1 MQLLAITHSTRPTH
15 STYFTHTTHTTF
27 LPEDTVM
34 EWITII
40 LSTLFTLLSPIGLV
54 ADQVAEGLIRDRV
67 YQADLIDVRIDNT
80 PNFRLVGGRVDRV
93 RFAGRGIYPVPEIRI
108 DTLDVETDP
117 IDIDLPALQ
126 GGEFALD
133 EPIQAATHIILKTE
147 DVNVFLRS
155 PRVQTLLNTLQ
166 FNLPGASERE
176 KNRYGLSNPQVTVLA
191 DNRVRI
197 TVDLQDR
204 VEQEEVE
211 ALVETGVQIVDGHQ
225 LVLLEPTIVID
236 EQPVPQ
242 QLIEAFTEGIDSE
255 LTLKQFEDLAVVAR
269 VLQFEL
275 QPDAL
280 DLVVYVRV
288 DPRSPLLDLSD

>member
-1 MQLLAITHSTRPTH
+1 
-15 STYFTHTTHTTF
+15 
-27 LPEDTVM
+27 M

-80 PNFRLVGGRVDRV
+80 PNFRLVGGRVERV
-93 RFAGRGIYPVPEIRI
+93 RFASRGIYHVPEIRI

-126 GGEFALD
+126 AGDFALD
-133 EPIQAATHIILKTE
+133 EPIQAAAHIVLTTE
-147 DVNVFLRS
+147 DLNVFLRS
-155 PRVQTLLNTLQ
+155 PRMQTLLNTLE
-166 FNLPGASERE
+166 FNLPGASDRER
-176 KNRYGLSNPQVTVLA
+176 NRYGLSNPQVTFLPG
-191 DNRVRI
+191 NRVRI
-197 TVDLQDR
+197 AIDLEDR
-204 VEQEEVE
+204 VQQERVE
-211 ALVETGVQIVDGHQ
+211 ALVETGVQLVDGHQ

-236 EQPVPQ
+236 EQPVPD
-242 QLIEAFTEGIDSE
+242 QLIEAFTEGTDSA

-280 DLVVYVRV
+280 DLVVYLRV
-288 DPRSPLLDLSD
+288 DPSSPLLNLDD